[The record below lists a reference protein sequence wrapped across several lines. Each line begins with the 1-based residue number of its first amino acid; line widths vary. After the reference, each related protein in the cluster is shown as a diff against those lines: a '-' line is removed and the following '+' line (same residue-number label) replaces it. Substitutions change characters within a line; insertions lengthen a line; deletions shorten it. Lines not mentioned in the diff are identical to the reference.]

1 MTNPNMSSML
11 AQARDMYRNGDIAQA
26 RDFVKRA
33 LAYEPNNVEAWL
45 LVTYLTSDPSEQ
57 QNALDRAKLVE
68 PQNARILKREQAL
81 FGQRKTTERFVPD
94 NINLPR
100 QTVESRGS
108 ARSDDLATPKSPDRL
123 PSQLPQSVPRPSQP
137 SSQQR
142 SMSSG
147 EHIPTLADGVVLKR
161 PLNLSTYLPIMVV
174 LGGVAACMLLA
185 VGYNAVMQSRF
196 QRLPNATVLTSVSS
210 NTVASDSI
218 QSGIAQSATTT
229 TMFQTQIAVTVTQ
242 QAIAFKGT
250 LKGTI
255 ATSKNINGQPRIV
268 MMNADGSNL
277 KVLSEIGVDPAWS
290 PDGTH
295 LAFVNREHGYWVHVM
310 ASDGTSDTELNGPG
324 LDFAAIGYPTWS
336 PDGRRLMFE
345 ANRQFARRVL
355 VISGVNGS
363 GLTQVLNGDQAG
375 GFHSWSPDGTQVL
388 YTRDD
393 QIWLANVTGAVPR
406 SILTQAGI
414 QEAAWSP
421 DAQQLA
427 FDAGNNTDRG
437 LYVMN
442 TDGSNLRRITSKAI
456 HPALTGWSPDGKY
469 IAAQCYDVS
478 VRSNN
483 LCVMNVDGTSL
494 TYITTGGGFD
504 GRIAWKP

>member
-68 PQNARILKREQAL
+68 PQNARILEREQAL
-81 FGQRKTTERFVPD
+81 FGQRKTTERFVP
-94 NINLPR
+94 
-100 QTVESRGS
+100 VS
-108 ARSDDLATPKSPDRL
+108 
-123 PSQLPQSVPRPSQP
+123 SQPPQSVPRPSQP

-147 EHIPTLADGVVLKR
+147 EHIPTLADGVVLKK
-161 PLNLSTYLPIMVV
+161 PLNLSTYLPIMVA

-229 TMFQTQIAVTVTQ
+229 TAMFQTQIAVTVTQ

-268 MMNADGSNL
+268 VMNADGSNL
-277 KVLSEIGVDPAWS
+277 KVLNEIGVDPAWS

-295 LAFVNREHGYWVHVM
+295 IAFVNREHGYWVHVM
-310 ASDGTSDTELNGPG
+310 APDGTSDTELNGPG
-324 LDFAAIGYPTWS
+324 LDFADIGYPTWS

-363 GLTQVLNGDQAG
+363 DLTQVLDGNQAG

-388 YTRDD
+388 YTKDD
-393 QIWLANVTGAVPR
+393 EIWLANVTGAVPR
-406 SILTQAGI
+406 SIQKRLGI
-414 QEAAWSP
+414 QAAAWSP
-421 DAQQLA
+421 DGQQIV

-442 TDGSNLRRITSKAI
+442 TDGSNLHRITSKAI
-456 HPALTGWSPDGKY
+456 YPALTGWSPDGKY

-494 TYITTGGGFD
+494 TYITTDGGFD